1 MWLNWPLFF
10 PFLLWYIS
18 DFSSLSSWYP
28 FSISLAVL
36 FDNYLLSTF
45 TELVSVSEIYAFLS
59 TLSTPEQS
67 LSPYMSLFTP
77 REAIVVSNRDLSS
90 EFQSHTP
97 VCLFCIFTWI
107 SNCCLWLYILQI
119 ETPPTNF
126 LLFISEWHHC
136 TQNMQAK
143 VLRVILIS
151 CLSPFC
157 QSPSLIDL
165 ACLIPRQSI
174 HPLPSFSLVTSLSP
188 HHHLSVL
195 LLIHL

>member
-28 FSISLAVL
+28 FSISLAVP
-36 FDNYLLSTF
+36 FIYSTI
-45 TELVSVSEIYAFLS
+45 IYWVPS
-59 TLSTPEQS
+59 QSWS
-67 LSPYMSLFTP
+67 LSQGLCSGVTFSLYVLVYSQIQQRSFIWVPKPY
-77 REAIVVSNRDLSS
+77 I
-90 EFQSHTP
+90 
-97 VCLFCIFTWI
+97 CLFCIFTWI

-119 ETPPTNF
+119 ETPPTSF

-143 VLRVILIS
+143 VPRVILIS

-157 QSPSLIDL
+157 QSPSPIDL
-165 ACLIPRQSI
+165 ACLIPQQSI

-195 LLIHL
+195 L